1 MCVERW
7 GIWGETKFCLCK
19 KKRENVGWCVWRDR
33 CGVCVC
39 VDWNVCEHIYKGM
52 WGLCMDI
59 LGCVWET
66 RDVWRDRWGR
76 EHVEKLMCMYLCV

>member
-1 MCVERW
+1 MLKDGASGGRHNFVCVGRNGRMW
-7 GIWGETKFCLCK
+7 DGVYGGID
-19 KKRENVGWCVWRDR
+19 VG
-33 CGVCVC
+33 GVC

-66 RDVWRDRWGR
+66 RGVWRDRWGC